1 MPGISWQRCLI
12 ISMFLWVALNFY
24 LAEKLSLLTTNRQG
38 EAEIKIPPP
47 PPNTKTGSFTPQSNV
62 KQYSFDRKL
71 AEDALATH
79 GRDNIFQPLRA
90 YVEKKLN
97 DTVPGTI
104 DSGNLNEK
112 KPKQEV
118 GRPGKWYVPLP
129 LREGSPEDVSC
140 FYFIY
145 PYVMFDSTNNAHTSH
160 FKTPI

>member
-71 AEDALATH
+71 AEDALVTH
-79 GRDNIFQPLRA
+79 GRDIIFQPLRA

-160 FKTPI
+160 FKKPI